1 MAAPHPK
8 QGLSDLNLNFKKDRQ
23 ITHNSMFADY
33 LSSSTDSFIRN
44 PRPNCQ
50 RSIIPSGTRQYPTLV
65 KSDQNRLVSSQEKNT
80 NPTQGD
86 GPLSRDS
93 QDMESAQSVN
103 KKIHRIFA
111 SIFGSVHAS
120 LADPLTLSFLLR
132 FLNHVPYV

>member
-1 MAAPHPK
+1 
-8 QGLSDLNLNFKKDRQ
+8 LSDLNLNFKKDRQ

-50 RSIIPSGTRQYPTLV
+50 RSIIPSGTRQYPTVV

-80 NPTQGD
+80 NPTQGV

-93 QDMESAQSVN
+93 QDTESAQSVN
-103 KKIHRIFA
+103 RK
-111 SIFGSVHAS
+111 STG
-120 LADPLTLSFLLR
+120 FLL
-132 FLNHVPYV
+132 